1 MFVSMCLC
9 VHHPQDRPTH
19 PLIPPTNKSPT
30 PRPTQIEYSTDKKR
44 LIMGTGDIQLSI
56 DELNL
61 CLEY

>member
-1 MFVSMCLC
+1 MNEC
-9 VHHPQDRPTH
+9 VYVCMS
-19 PLIPPTNKSPT
+19 L
-30 PRPTQIEYSTDKKR
+30 QIEYSTDKKR